1 MPNNSKKVLIIFIL
15 FLLYLN
21 SNVEI
26 VENKNLIRK
35 EPKISVVIPIYNGG
49 KFLNQSLKT
58 VQNQKFKDI
67 EIIIIDDNSNDNSLE
82 IIKRYIRNDKRI
94 KLIKNKNNRR
104 ILFCKSF
111 GALNSKGEYI
121 FELDQDDKIIN
132 DNAFDILY
140 NESKEFELDLLHFDN
155 FKGRNITNY
164 PKIYISFENEN
175 IDVQPKLKFNQFKK
189 HLYLVWG
196 NMIKSDLYKKVIILI
211 QKIFR
216 LYLIMSIP

>member
-1 MPNNSKKVLIIFIL
+1 MPDNNKKVLIIFIL
-15 FLLYLN
+15 FFIYLN

-26 VENKNLIRK
+26 VKNKILIRK
-35 EPKISVVIPIYNGG
+35 EPKISVIIPIFNGG
-49 KFLNQSLKT
+49 KFLNHSLKS

-94 KLIKNKNNRR
+94 KFIKNKNNRR

-111 GALNSKGEYI
+111 GALNSKGEYS

-155 FKGRNITNY
+155 FKGNQ
-164 PKIYISFENEN
+164 IYI
-175 IDVQPKLKFNQFKK
+175 KK
-189 HLYLVWG
+189 
-196 NMIKSDLYKKVIILI
+196 
-211 QKIFR
+211 
-216 LYLIMSIP
+216 